1 MKYLESNYTKFSR
14 CWEALARC
22 AILCN
27 TASFKDDS
35 DNLLKA
41 IMQRK
46 CNGDAS
52 EIAILKC
59 MEAAVSLFLKL
70 IY

>member
-1 MKYLESNYTKFSR
+1 LKYLESNYTKFSH
-14 CWEALARC
+14 CWQALTRC

-35 DNLLKA
+35 ENLLKP
-41 IMQRK
+41 IIQRK
-46 CNGDAS
+46 CDGDAS

-59 MEAAVSLFLKL
+59 MEAAVSLL